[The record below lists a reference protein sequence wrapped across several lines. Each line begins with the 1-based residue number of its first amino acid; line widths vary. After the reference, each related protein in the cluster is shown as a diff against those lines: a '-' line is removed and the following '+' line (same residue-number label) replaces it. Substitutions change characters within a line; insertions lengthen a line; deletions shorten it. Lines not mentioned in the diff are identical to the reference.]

1 MFASISQLADN
12 VVTMRSFSDISRTDL
27 FDRGPGTPDVVL
39 HQARRP
45 GSRARSS
52 SSLSGK
58 STPPIVHMPFEQPPG
73 SSSPPLQS
81 AALSPDDHH
90 FHWRNKSFPTRLVM
104 PSARRAATMV
114 LNDHSP
120 PLSPSHGNDMDTLA
134 SGSPVGFQQSSPVS
148 SITLDGHSVYPPST
162 SASALL
168 KNEHHP
174 KNPNHSDVKPKAECY
189 SPPGSQDSFAPSLTW
204 SIQSSDSDVSH
215 QVPLSNHQQSETPLA
230 SKMYQKLF
238 PTAPTSVERADIDPS
253 TRGWSWSL
261 LWPHMSKIFLLGLTF
276 LIATGILGVCLS
288 TLPLHLPKHLA
299 QLTLSEIRDICESL
313 QVYSHSSFFA
323 MIHVFLVL
331 SVFFTWKQAF
341 CVPGS
346 LIMNIVFGAMYG
358 SYAGCFHASLLTAF
372 GGALCYALASP
383 FADVVELFPKIARPL
398 YSMSKALQAMNTPRA
413 NGSSDQSST
422 IRLDKDLWTSLLI
435 LRLLP
440 IVPYGMMNI
449 ACGVLSVPIV
459 PYVVTLGVGSI
470 PWNFCTTQIGE
481 LLQGVVTAI
490 QASAAEAAEAEG
502 STVTSASGQASVLAS
517 GAMTILLQHVWTF
530 DMMIKL
536 VLLSIASFLPILL
549 HRVFGL
555 KKDLTAHI
563 EEGGSEDSE

>member
-45 GSRARSS
+45 GSSARSS
-52 SSLSGK
+52 SNLSGK
-58 STPPIVHMPFEQPPG
+58 STPPIVPMPMEQLHAASP
-73 SSSPPLQS
+73 PPLQP
-81 AALSPDDHH
+81 APVQPDHQQY
-90 FHWRNKSFPTRLVM
+90 HWRNKSFPTRLVM
-104 PSARRAATMV
+104 PSARRVSNLA

-120 PLSPSHGNDMDTLA
+120 PLSPSQGTEMDIFTC
-134 SGSPVGFQQSSPVS
+134 SSPDDAHKYSPVS
-148 SITLDGHSVYPPST
+148 ALSNDGHSVYPLSVT
-162 SASALL
+162 NGLL
-168 KNEHHP
+168 NT
-174 KNPNHSDVKPKAECY
+174 DLQAAETNQTVPRPLTGRT
-189 SPPGSQDSFAPSLTW
+189 SPPSSLESYAPSLTW
-204 SIQSSDSDVSH
+204 SVQSSDSEVVPQASVSK
-215 QVPLSNHQQSETPLA
+215 PSA
-230 SKMYQKLF
+230 SKMSFSSRLYQKWF
-238 PTAPTSVERADIDPS
+238 PTTTSHMERADIDPS
-253 TRGWSWSL
+253 TRSWSWSL
-261 LWPHMSKIFLLGLTF
+261 LWPHMSKILMLGLTF
-276 LIATGILGVCLS
+276 LIATAILGLCLS

-313 QVYSHSSFFA
+313 QTYAHSSFGA
-323 MIHVFLVL
+323 TIHVFMVL
-331 SVFFTWKQAF
+331 SVFFVWKQAF

-358 SYAGCFHASLLTAF
+358 SYAGCFHATILTAF

-383 FADVVELFPKIARPL
+383 FVDVVALFPRISRAL
-398 YSMSKALQAMNTPRA
+398 HSMSKALQAMDAPRTGDRA
-413 NGSSDQSST
+413 EPASS
-422 IRLDKDLWTSLLI
+422 IRLDRDLWTSLLI

-490 QASAAEAAEAEG
+490 QASATATAEADG
-502 STVTSASGQASVLAS
+502 STVMPTSNQASVLAS
-517 GAMTILLQHVWTF
+517 GAMTILWQHVWTF
-530 DMMIKL
+530 DMMVKL

-549 HRVFGL
+549 HRVFGF
-555 KKDLTAHI
+555 KKDLSSRM

>member
-45 GSRARSS
+45 GSGARSS
-52 SSLSGK
+52 SNVGGK
-58 STPPIVHMPFEQPPG
+58 STPPIVPIPLEHTPV
-73 SSSPPLQS
+73 SSSPSSHSSPLS
-81 AALSPDDHH
+81 FDDHH
-90 FHWRNKSFPTRLVM
+90 SHWRNKSFPTHLVM
-104 PSARRAATMV
+104 PSARRASTMV
-114 LNDHSP
+114 LNDQSP
-120 PLSPSHGNDMDTLA
+120 PLSPSNGNELDPLSCGIA
-134 SGSPVGFQQSSPVS
+134 NGPYECSPIPSISFDGEGIYPSNSILRSEPHSPESKLSVIKPPAGQSSPPS
-148 SITLDGHSVYPPST
+148 SLESY
-162 SASALL
+162 
-168 KNEHHP
+168 
-174 KNPNHSDVKPKAECY
+174 
-189 SPPGSQDSFAPSLTW
+189 APSLTW
-204 SIQSSDSDVSH
+204 SIQSSDSDFSPQMTLH
-215 QVPLSNHQQSETPLA
+215 GPRQSDMSLSSRI
-230 SKMYQKLF
+230 YQKLF
-238 PTAPTSVERADIDPS
+238 SSTTTTVERADIDPS
-253 TRGWSWSL
+253 IRGWSWSL
-261 LWPHMSKIFLLGLTF
+261 LWPHMSKLLLLGLTF
-276 LIATGILGVCLS
+276 LIATGLLGLCLS

-313 QVYSHSSFFA
+313 QVYSHSSLLA
-323 MIHVFLVL
+323 MVHVFFVL

-383 FADVVELFPKIARPL
+383 FSDVVALFPRIARPL
-398 YSMSKALQAMNTPRA
+398 YSMSKALQAMNAPRTTEGA
-413 NGSSDQSST
+413 EHASS
-422 IRLDKDLWTSLLI
+422 IRLDKDLWTSLLT

-449 ACGVLSVPIV
+449 ACGVLSVPII

-481 LLQGVVTAI
+481 LLLGVVTAI
-490 QASAAEAAEAEG
+490 QASAAEAAEVNG

-536 VLLSIASFLPILL
+536 TLLSIASFLPILL
-549 HRVFGL
+549 QRFFGF
-555 KKDLTAHI
+555 KKDLTARI
-563 EEGGSEDSE
+563 EEGESEDNE